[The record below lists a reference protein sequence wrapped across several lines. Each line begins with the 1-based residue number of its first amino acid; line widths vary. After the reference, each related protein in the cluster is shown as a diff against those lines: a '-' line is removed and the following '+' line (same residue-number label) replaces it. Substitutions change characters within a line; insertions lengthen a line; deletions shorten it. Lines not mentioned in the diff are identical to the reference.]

1 MFSFFWLFISGK
13 KQSNKN
19 DVYEESSVESPV
31 ESDDS
36 EYEFWF
42 FFAHVFIEIDPFVSM
57 MKETISNPAWMT
69 SSLMI
74 CLREDQSTLML
85 MSFDPFR
92 NKKNAEIE
100 DRYDDAYEVEDKKKK
115 RTPTKKAT
123 PKRASLKKSKAIKK
137 EDVWFFDFF
146 FRFFRVTKK
155 WILETCIASFHCI
168 SLSTRAPVKAKKET
182 KKKTATVLFFLPLND
197 ILGKTSKIR
206 RNSHK
211 TSQEGNNL
219 CSKATQAS
227 NRLAALG
234 SSHASIFYSFSIMF

>member
-1 MFSFFWLFISGK
+1 
-13 KQSNKN
+13 
-19 DVYEESSVESPV
+19 
-31 ESDDS
+31 
-36 EYEFWF
+36 
-42 FFAHVFIEIDPFVSM
+42 
-57 MKETISNPAWMT
+57 MT

-123 PKRASLKKSKAIKK
+123 PKRAYLKKSKQSRKK
-137 EDVWFFDFF
+137 MYDFSIFF
-146 FRFFRVTKK
+146 FRFLRVTKK

-197 ILGKTSKIR
+197 IFR
-206 RNSHK
+206 
-211 TSQEGNNL
+211 
-219 CSKATQAS
+219 
-227 NRLAALG
+227 
-234 SSHASIFYSFSIMF
+234 

>member
-1 MFSFFWLFISGK
+1 
-13 KQSNKN
+13 
-19 DVYEESSVESPV
+19 
-31 ESDDS
+31 
-36 EYEFWF
+36 
-42 FFAHVFIEIDPFVSM
+42 
-57 MKETISNPAWMT
+57 
-69 SSLMI
+69 MI
-74 CLREDQSTLML
+74 
-85 MSFDPFR
+85 FR
-92 NKKNAEIE
+92 
-100 DRYDDAYEVEDKKKK
+100 
-115 RTPTKKAT
+115 
-123 PKRASLKKSKAIKK
+123 
-137 EDVWFFDFF
+137 FFF
-146 FRFFRVTKK
+146 FRFLRVTKK

-234 SSHASIFYSFSIMF
+234 SSHASIFFIRFRSCSSLINGGKLLLFLRVKNGSIWSMLVSFSHPLMFLIMFLWSTMANPSP

>member
-1 MFSFFWLFISGK
+1 MIFRFF
-13 KQSNKN
+13 
-19 DVYEESSVESPV
+19 
-31 ESDDS
+31 
-36 EYEFWF
+36 
-42 FFAHVFIEIDPFVSM
+42 
-57 MKETISNPAWMT
+57 
-69 SSLMI
+69 
-74 CLREDQSTLML
+74 
-85 MSFDPFR
+85 
-92 NKKNAEIE
+92 
-100 DRYDDAYEVEDKKKK
+100 
-115 RTPTKKAT
+115 
-123 PKRASLKKSKAIKK
+123 
-137 EDVWFFDFF
+137 FF
-146 FRFFRVTKK
+146 FRFLRVTKK

-234 SSHASIFYSFSIMF
+234 SSHASIFYSFSIMFQSYKWWEAPPLPEGQEWIHLEHAGVIFPPSYVPHHVPLVYDGKPITLTPEQEELATFYATVRRKIVFYYKINN